1 MESCDL
7 WLVEDHPVAITNT
20 NTIKYKCTQLKLA
33 TVTVNFGEYHLLP
46 RTNSEEANIT
56 NKQRAFLGTMDGDSV
71 IDERCDHHW
80 YLRLPL
86 AHLYFWSC
94 HFKIVRNIH
103 TVSVAWNIFQRS
115 VFEYLIVI
123 DRHFEGQLRFAFAHS
138 QEGASHSTSCLKFS
152 LHTRLLFNAS
162 FLQVSQILKK
172 DRSNL
177 WLLLILALTFHL
189 KSRSESKIKDSIWK
203 RPPLDP
209 YVWFSYEI
217 QGLSPRL
224 KMVFKTALPH
234 ELRTITNVI
243 NCLFPLFDFDTRS
256 LIWRLKI
263 KDGIQRVPPPLQ
275 FPGQAA

>member
-1 MESCDL
+1 MEDR
-7 WLVEDHPVAITNT
+7 PVAITNT

-33 TVTVNFGEYHLLP
+33 TVTVNFGEDHLLP

-56 NKQRAFLGTMDGDSV
+56 SKQRAFLGNMDGDSV

-123 DRHFEGQLRFAFAHS
+123 DRHFEVQIRSAFVHS

-162 FLQVSQILKK
+162 FLQVSPSLKK
-172 DRSNL
+172 DRSDLSVASN
-177 WLLLILALTFHL
+177 
-189 KSRSESKIKDSIWK
+189 SRVET
-203 RPPLDP
+203 PP
-209 YVWFSYEI
+209 
-217 QGLSPRL
+217 
-224 KMVFKTALPH
+224 
-234 ELRTITNVI
+234 
-243 NCLFPLFDFDTRS
+243 
-256 LIWRLKI
+256 
-263 KDGIQRVPPPLQ
+263 
-275 FPGQAA
+275 

>member
-1 MESCDL
+1 
-7 WLVEDHPVAITNT
+7 
-20 NTIKYKCTQLKLA
+20 
-33 TVTVNFGEYHLLP
+33 
-46 RTNSEEANIT
+46 
-56 NKQRAFLGTMDGDSV
+56 MDGDSV

-115 VFEYLIVI
+115 FFEYLIVI
-123 DRHFEGQLRFAFAHS
+123 DRQFEGQIRFAFVHS
-138 QEGASHSTSCLKFS
+138 QKGASHSTSCLKFS

-162 FLQVSQILKK
+162 FLQASQILKN

-177 WLLLILALTFHL
+177 SVASNSPVEIPPKISVWVQDQRFHL
-189 KSRSESKIKDSIWK
+189 KAASSRSICLIFLRDPRVEPSLKDG
-203 RPPLDP
+203 
-209 YVWFSYEI
+209 I
-217 QGLSPRL
+217 QNGPSPR
-224 KMVFKTALPH
+224 VQDHHQRHQLP
-234 ELRTITNVI
+234 
-243 NCLFPLFDFDTRS
+243 FPLFDFDTRS